1 MAEGHIIVQFVKR
14 QDDDCLWNNW
24 INCLWQK
31 HGYKL
36 FTLLSLSRDALTI
49 DQDCIM
55 KVQKLF
61 GCVQDG
67 VVDRKALGRIIF
79 HNKEAKKQ
87 LEDIIH
93 PYVIKKLKEAIDG
106 NQDKD
111 CLFLDIP
118 LLFESHLEY
127 LCDKIIVVY
136 VNETRQL
143 MRLMKRDQ
151 IDESYAKTIM
161 SQQISSEVKKNKA
174 DIVLDN
180 NGDLQSLYEQID
192 KMMKGIKDESI
203 INK

>member
-1 MAEGHIIVQFVKR
+1 MIVYGITGSIACGKSTVTNYLRSYHFQVI
-14 QDDDCLWNNW
+14 DADV
-24 INCLWQK
+24 
-31 HGYKL
+31 
-36 FTLLSLSRDALTI
+36 LSRDALTI

-55 KVQKLF
+55 EVQKLF

-151 IDESYAKTIM
+151 IDEPYAKTIM
-161 SQQISSEVKKNKA
+161 SQQISSEIKKNKA

-192 KMMKGIKDESI
+192 KMMKGIKDGSI